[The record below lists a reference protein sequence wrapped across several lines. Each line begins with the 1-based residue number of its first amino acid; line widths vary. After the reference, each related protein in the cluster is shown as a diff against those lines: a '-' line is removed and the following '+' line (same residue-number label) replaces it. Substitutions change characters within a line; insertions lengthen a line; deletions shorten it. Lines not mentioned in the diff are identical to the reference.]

1 VRIGWAETAFETSI
15 AQKDRDSGQS
25 ADESAAQEISSWQSS
40 VQRREQ
46 AKKNASE
53 ARQRSA
59 DLSEIWKAVNDTP
72 FPDESFFLEAGE
84 KFSIVGPQIPEN
96 EINAVFPESFPGKE
110 DFVQFYLRYNGGSRT
125 PQGCIMHCGNRAHR
139 ISRNQLDKLNLE
151 GFRSISLD
159 AEERKPP
166 FSNMLGHHATGARVF
181 AQIPEM
187 KTFLEE
193 HMGIAFDHT
202 GNDLC
207 LSRKSG
213 RIFFMDWTT
222 YKEGPVEV
230 ASSFREFVI
239 KFWNIPY
246 VSLH

>member
-1 VRIGWAETAFETSI
+1 
-15 AQKDRDSGQS
+15 
-25 ADESAAQEISSWQSS
+25 
-40 VQRREQ
+40 
-46 AKKNASE
+46 
-53 ARQRSA
+53 
-59 DLSEIWKAVNDTP
+59 
-72 FPDESFFLEAGE
+72 LEAGE

-151 GFRSISLD
+151 GFRSMSLD
-159 AEERKPP
+159 AEERMLP
-166 FSNMLGHHATGARVF
+166 FSNMLRGHATMVRVYS
-181 AQIPEM
+181 QIPEM
-187 KTFLEE
+187 KAFLEE
-193 HMGIAFDHT
+193 HMEIAFDHT
-202 GNDLC
+202 GNNLF
-207 LSRKSG
+207 LSRRSG
-213 RIFFMDWTT
+213 RIFFMDMTT

-230 ASSFREFVI
+230 ASSFREFVF